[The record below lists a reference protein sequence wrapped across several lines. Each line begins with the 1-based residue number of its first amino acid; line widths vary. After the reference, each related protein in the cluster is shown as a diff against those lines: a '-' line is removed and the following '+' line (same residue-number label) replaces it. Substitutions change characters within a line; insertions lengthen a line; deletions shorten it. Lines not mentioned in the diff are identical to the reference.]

1 MNLEQQEYIKKNRIK
16 ESMLTMAKCLG
27 ISYNKVRNYMILKNL
42 QVSQETV
49 FIIRS
54 GHFAIV
60 PLDDFQALK
69 RALTSCKMS
78 LQAHPDNTTDSEFE
92 GFVSLADE
100 ILNNKLNLIV

>member
-1 MNLEQQEYIKKNRIK
+1 MFKTQIGESLTGDLK
-16 ESMLTMAKCLG
+16 ENTWTFEMRE
-27 ISYNKVRNYMILKNL
+27 N
-42 QVSQETV
+42 
-49 FIIRS
+49 FIIRA

-92 GFVSLADE
+92 CFVSEAAE
-100 ILNNKLNLIV
+100 ILNKIES